1 MAFAIGDLFGGLGS
15 FASAAG
21 DFAEASAYGT
31 AAKYAGQNAVIAQ
44 EAGNIRQEQTGRAIY
59 RTLGA
64 QQAQYAG
71 AGLTSGGSAQEVLRS
86 SVSQGALEKAIV
98 NEQTQINVTGY
109 KEQQAQFQG
118 MQAMADAAGGAG
130 ILGGLGK
137 ILSLIPGL

>member
-1 MAFAIGDLFGGLGS
+1 MAFTDLFTGLGD

-44 EAGNIRQEQTGRAIY
+44 EAGAIKQEQTGRQIY
-59 RTLGA
+59 QTIGA
-64 QQAQYAG
+64 QQAGYAG
-71 AGLTSGGSAQEVLRS
+71 SANLTGGGSAQEVLRS

-109 KEQQAQFQG
+109 KEQQAQFSG
-118 MQAMADAAGGAG
+118 MQDMANAAGAASVIGGVGSIAG
-130 ILGGLGK
+130 IFG
-137 ILSLIPGL
+137 I